1 MPQAL
6 QVIGLVAG
14 FAGMSAAQDQ
24 ASKAEEASRQAAAA
38 QKEAIAARE
47 AQAKLAERRERRK
60 AIRNRIRTTAE
71 LKAQIDAAGAGGGSL
86 VGGAVSSVVSQTG
99 ANLGFSTQMSGLG
112 SQFSAASARAA
123 DANMMAGI
131 YQSRAQSAGAMS
143 GMGFKL
149 FSNFGGTNFGGSS
162 GPTSFLSGIFPNLA

>member
-1 MPQAL
+1 MGPAL
-6 QVIGLVAG
+6 QVVGLIAG

-24 ASKAEEASRQAAAA
+24 AAKAEEYSRQAAAA
-38 QKEAIAARE
+38 KKEAIAARE

-60 AIRNRIRTTAE
+60 AIRQRIRTTAE
-71 LKAQIDAAGAGGGSL
+71 LKAQIDAAGAAGGSL

-112 SQFSAASARAA
+112 SRFSAASARAA

-131 YQSRAQSAGAMS
+131 YQGRSQASSAMS

-149 FSNFGGTNFGGSS
+149 FSSFGGTDMAAGGSS
-162 GPTSFLSGIFPNLA
+162 IFAPPALV

>member
-1 MPQAL
+1 MGPAL
-6 QVIGLVAG
+6 QVIGLIAG

-24 ASKAEEASRQAAAA
+24 AAKAEQASREAAAA
-38 QKEAIAARE
+38 QKQAIAARE
-47 AQAKLAERRERRK
+47 SQAKLAERRERRK
-60 AIRNRIRTTAE
+60 AIRQRIRTTAE
-71 LKAQIDAAGAGGGSL
+71 LRAQIDAAGAGGSL
-86 VGGAVSSVVSQTG
+86 VGGAISSVASQTG

-131 YQSRAQSAGAMS
+131 YQSRSQAAGAMS

-149 FSNFGGTNFGGSS
+149 FSSFGGTDIQGGGSIFS
-162 GPTSFLSGIFPNLA
+162 GLFPTA

>member
-6 QVIGLVAG
+6 QVISLVAG
-14 FAGMSAAQDQ
+14 FAGLSAAQDQ

-60 AIRNRIRTTAE
+60 AIRQRIRTTAE
-71 LKAQIDAAGAGGGSL
+71 LRAQIDAAGAGGGSL
-86 VGGAVSSVVSQTG
+86 VGGAVSSVASQTG

-112 SQFSAASARAA
+112 SRFSAASARAA

-131 YQSRAQSAGAMS
+131 YQSRAAASSQMS
-143 GMGFKL
+143 GMGFKM
-149 FSNFGGTNFGGSS
+149 FSSFGGTNFGGSA

>member
-112 SQFSAASARAA
+112 SRFSAASARAA

-131 YQSRAQSAGAMS
+131 YQSRSQAAGAMS

-149 FSNFGGTNFGGSS
+149 FSSFGGTDFGPGSTNTSIFS
-162 GPTSFLSGIFPNLA
+162 GLFNTA

>member
-1 MPQAL
+1 MGPAL

-60 AIRNRIRTTAE
+60 AIRQRIRTTAE
-71 LKAQIDAAGAGGGSL
+71 LKAQIDAAGAAGGSL
-86 VGGAVSSVVSQTG
+86 MGGAVSSVASQTG

-112 SQFSAASARAA
+112 SRFSAASSRAA

-131 YQSRAQSAGAMS
+131 YQSRSQASSAMS

-149 FSNFGGTNFGGSS
+149 FSSFGGMDFGAGSNN
-162 GPTSFLSGIFPNLA
+162 TSILSGIFNTA